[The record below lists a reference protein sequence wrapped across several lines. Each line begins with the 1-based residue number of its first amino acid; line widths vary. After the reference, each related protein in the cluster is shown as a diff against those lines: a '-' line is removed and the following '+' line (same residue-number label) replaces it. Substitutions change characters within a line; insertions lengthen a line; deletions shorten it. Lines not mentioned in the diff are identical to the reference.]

1 MKTYN
6 SISDFISWRNTCT
19 ESNIGFTPT
28 MGALHQGHL
37 SLIKKSKE
45 ECKITIVSI
54 FVNELQFDPD
64 EDFEE
69 YPRTLEADLKQLKQ
83 LKVDVVLIPKATE
96 MYTKEFSV
104 VINELQISQ
113 KLEGASR
120 PGFFSGVT
128 TVVSKLFNLV
138 QPEKAYFG
146 QKDIQQLQIIKKMV
160 TDLNYPIKIV
170 GCKTVREKNG
180 LAMSSRNQY
189 LSNTQ
194 KQEASILYNALKLG
208 AQLYQKNINCSDI
221 KKTMSTQIQTNP
233 NIKIDY
239 LSIAD
244 YHSFEE
250 LTANPISGSIVISGA
265 IFLDGVRLIDNIVI
279 V

>member
-28 MGALHQGHL
+28 MGALHKGHL

-128 TVVSKLFNLV
+128 TVVSKLFNFV
-138 QPEKAYFG
+138 RPEKAYFG

-160 TDLNYPIKIV
+160 TDLNYQIKIV
-170 GCKTVREKNG
+170 GCKTIREKNG

-244 YHSFEE
+244 YQSFEE
-250 LTANPISGSIVISGA
+250 LAANPISGSIVISGA

>member
-28 MGALHQGHL
+28 MGALHKGHL

-45 ECKITIVSI
+45 ECEITIVSI

-128 TVVSKLFNLV
+128 TVVSKLFNFV
-138 QPEKAYFG
+138 RPEKAYFG

-160 TDLNYPIKIV
+160 TDLNYQIKIV
-170 GCKTVREKNG
+170 GCKTIREKNG

-244 YHSFEE
+244 YQSFEE
-250 LTANPISGSIVISGA
+250 LAANPISGSIVISGA

>member
-1 MKTYN
+1 LKTYN
-6 SISDFISWRNTCT
+6 SISDFISWRNTFT

-28 MGALHQGHL
+28 MGALHKGHL

-170 GCKTVREKNG
+170 GCKTIREKNG

-189 LSNTQ
+189 LSNKQ

-221 KKTMSTQIQTNP
+221 KKTMITQIQTNP

-244 YHSFEE
+244 YQSFEE
-250 LTANPISGSIVISGA
+250 LTANPIGGSIVISGA
-265 IFLDGVRLIDNIVI
+265 IFLDKVRLIDNILI
-279 V
+279 T

>member
-1 MKTYN
+1 
-6 SISDFISWRNTCT
+6 
-19 ESNIGFTPT
+19 
-28 MGALHQGHL
+28 MGALHKGHL

-69 YPRTLEADLKQLKQ
+69 YPRTLEADLKQLTQ

-170 GCKTVREKNG
+170 GCKTIREKNG

-189 LSNTQ
+189 LSNKQ

-244 YHSFEE
+244 YQSFEE
-250 LTANPISGSIVISGA
+250 LTANPIDGSIVISGA

>member
-28 MGALHQGHL
+28 MGALHKGHL
-37 SLIKKSKE
+37 SLIKQSKE
-45 ECKITIVSI
+45 ECKITVVSI

-69 YPRTLEADLKQLKQ
+69 YPRTLEADLKELKQ

-138 QPEKAYFG
+138 RPEKAYFG

-160 TDLNYPIKIV
+160 ADLNYPIKIV

-208 AQLYQKNINCSDI
+208 AQLYQQNINYSDI
-221 KKTMSTQIQTNP
+221 KKAMSTQIQTNP

-244 YHSFEE
+244 YQSFEE

>member
-1 MKTYN
+1 
-6 SISDFISWRNTCT
+6 
-19 ESNIGFTPT
+19 
-28 MGALHQGHL
+28 MGALHEGHL

-45 ECKITIVSI
+45 ECQITIVSI

-64 EDFEE
+64 EDFED

-83 LKVDVVLIPKATE
+83 LKVDVVFIPKATE

-146 QKDIQQLQIIKKMV
+146 EKDIQQLQIIKKLV
-160 TDLNYPIKIV
+160 ADLNYQIKII
-170 GCKTVREKNG
+170 GCKTIREQNG
-180 LAMSSRNQY
+180 LALSSRNQY
-189 LSNTQ
+189 LSKTQ
-194 KQEASILYNALKLG
+194 KQDASILYNTLKLG
-208 AQLYQKNINCSDI
+208 EKLYQEKVNCSHI
-221 KKTMSTQIQTNP
+221 KKTMQNKIHTNP
-233 NIKIDY
+233 KIKIDY

-244 YHSFEE
+244 YSSFEE
-250 LTANPISGSIVISGA
+250 LNSKPISGRVIISGA
-265 IFLDGVRLIDNIVI
+265 IFVDNVRLIDNILI
-279 V
+279 K